1 AVLVTAGIY
10 LSILRLPHLRD
21 LWTVGYGRVLVVKLG
36 LVSVALAWGGL
47 HKLVALPAV
56 ERGEG
61 RILAR
66 LPRSLAGES
75 AVAMAVLLVAA
86 VLVDSKPPRRPVS
99 PAAARET
106 GLLALRRILDEL
118 GSLDAVERWVKVL
131 GFVRSAPGFG
141 DQPAVVNGF
150 TELVVEVY
158 GEERGFCARSA
169 IGVAELP
176 AGIPVEVEAIVAL
189 R

>member
-1 AVLVTAGIY
+1 MSVDERVRELGLEIPEIPPMPFRPLLRPVLVHGGLAY
-10 LSILRLPHLRD
+10 LSGIGPI
-21 LWTVGYGRVLVVKLG
+21 G
-36 LVSVALAWGGL
+36 
-47 HKLVALPAV
+47 
-56 ERGEG
+56 
-61 RILAR
+61 
-66 LPRSLAGES
+66 LAGVVGGDLSIAEGH
-75 AVAMAVLLVAA
+75 
-86 VLVDSKPPRRPVS
+86 
-99 PAAARET
+99 AAARET

-131 GFVRSAPGFG
+131 GLVRSAPGFG

-158 GEERGFCARSA
+158 GEERGLCARSA

>member
-1 AVLVTAGIY
+1 VNADERVRELGLEIPEIPPMPFRPLLRPVLVHGGLAYISGIGPIGLDGRLGEDMTVEDGYEAARTTAGVVGGD
-10 LSILRLPHLRD
+10 LSI
-21 LWTVGYGRVLVVKLG
+21 
-36 LVSVALAWGGL
+36 A
-47 HKLVALPAV
+47 
-56 ERGEG
+56 EG
-61 RILAR
+61 H
-66 LPRSLAGES
+66 
-75 AVAMAVLLVAA
+75 
-86 VLVDSKPPRRPVS
+86 
-99 PAAARET
+99 AAARET

-131 GFVRSAPGFG
+131 GLVRSAPGFG

-158 GEERGFCARSA
+158 GEERGLCARSA

>member
-1 AVLVTAGIY
+1 MNADERVRELGLEIPEIPPMPFRPLLRPVLVHGGLAY
-10 LSILRLPHLRD
+10 LSGIGPI
-21 LWTVGYGRVLVVKLG
+21 G
-36 LVSVALAWGGL
+36 
-47 HKLVALPAV
+47 
-56 ERGEG
+56 
-61 RILAR
+61 
-66 LPRSLAGES
+66 LAGVVGGNLSIAEGH
-75 AVAMAVLLVAA
+75 
-86 VLVDSKPPRRPVS
+86 
-99 PAAARET
+99 AAARET

-131 GFVRSAPGFG
+131 GLVRSAPGFG

-158 GEERGFCARSA
+158 GEERGLCARSA